1 MESSNGTLLAA
12 APAELSVDM
21 AEYPVNDA
29 GRWMQNRLDGT
40 IHPALNTDTD
50 GLAYDNDKEKFALLA
65 DNEPFNLYVRSYRS
79 GSENEVLKSSR
90 ANIYKQAD
98 VQKRAF
104 IATVNRYN
112 AIAKES
118 GSAPMDIT
126 ADYTWS
132 NVLSAQKD
140 FLEERQNLTTGG
152 VSGFMYKT
160 LRKLGDNSE
169 TLQSWLKLLPTE
181 SHYLSV
187 LCGGLTLI
195 LGVSRILRPL
205 IGKY

>member
-1 MESSNGTLLAA
+1 M
-12 APAELSVDM
+12 
-21 AEYPVNDA
+21 
-29 GRWMQNRLDGT
+29 
-40 IHPALNTDTD
+40 
-50 GLAYDNDKEKFALLA
+50 
-65 DNEPFNLYVRSYRS
+65 RSYRR
-79 GSENEVLKSSR
+79 GSDNGVLNSAR

-98 VQKRAF
+98 IQKRAF

-112 AIAKES
+112 AVAKES

-132 NVLSAQKD
+132 NVSSAQKS
-140 FLEERQNLTTGG
+140 FLEERQNLKSGG
-152 VSGFMYKT
+152 ASGFVYKN

-169 TLQSWLKLLPTE
+169 TFQSWLKLLPTE

-205 IGKY
+205 IVKC